1 MSDERVL
8 QIVGGGRMGEALL
21 GGLLAAGRSAESLA
35 VVEVA
40 AARRAQLSEAHP
52 GVRVV
57 EAPVGAPDALLAVK
71 PGDVP
76 ASAAAVAAAGA
87 ERALSVAA
95 GVTTRAIE
103 EASGGRLRVVRAMPN
118 TPALI
123 GAGAAAIAP
132 GADATDEDMA
142 WAEEVLG
149 AVGVVVRV
157 PEKQLDAVTGLSG
170 SGPAYVFL
178 VAEALAEAGVLN
190 GLPRDVAE
198 TLAFQT
204 LVGAARL
211 VAEGDAG
218 AAELRAAVTSP
229 GGTTAAGLQEL
240 ERHAVRAA
248 FLDAVTAA
256 TRRSRDLGA

>member
-1 MSDERVL
+1 MTEL

-21 GGLLAAGRSAESLA
+21 GGLLSAGRPAEALA
-35 VVEVA
+35 VAEVSAPRREQLA
-40 AARRAQLSEAHP
+40 AAYP
-52 GVRVV
+52 GVTVSG
-57 EAPVGAPDALLAVK
+57 APVSAPDAVIAVK
-71 PGDVP
+71 PGDVG
-76 ASAAAVAAAGA
+76 SAAAAIADAGG
-87 ERALSVAA
+87 ERVLSVAA
-95 GVTTRAIE
+95 GVTTESIERA
-103 EASGGRLRVVRAMPN
+103 AGGRLRVVRAMPN

-123 GAGAAAIAP
+123 GAGAAAICA
-132 GADATDEDMA
+132 GTDASEDDMA
-142 WAEEVLG
+142 WAEQVLG

-157 PEKQLDAVTGLSG
+157 PEQQLDAVTGVSG

-211 VAEGDAG
+211 VAEGDTS

-229 GGTTAAGLQEL
+229 GGTTAAGLRAL
-240 ERHAVRAA
+240 EERGVRAA
-248 FLDAVTAA
+248 ILDAVAAA
-256 TRRSRDLGA
+256 TERSRQLGGG